1 MYSYG
6 ICLSS
11 HVAPT
16 AAIKP
21 TVTTTPTASIR
32 PMPLQTTTAPTAHIS
47 PTQVT
52 VSFTETTP
60 SITPPTSTPA
70 AAVFVR
76 GTSPLLTATRS
87 QTGPTVH
94 ITPTLQTAPQS
105 QPLQTGPTVHITPT
119 LQTAPQSQ
127 PLQTGP
133 TVHITPTLQ
142 TAPQPQTT
150 IGGTSVGSGSGTTT
164 SDPSVGGATGSG
176 SSVGGV
182 SERPPK
188 RTRPD
193 SAERYVQCFTCT
205 ACHNFVLQKTAG
217 IAYMSQI
224 NAHSHQKNTIADTCE
239 SKKILYLS
247 AYPSIVNDTS
257 AQPHATEAA

>member
-1 MYSYG
+1 M
-6 ICLSS
+6 
-11 HVAPT
+11 
-16 AAIKP
+16 
-21 TVTTTPTASIR
+21 
-32 PMPLQTTTAPTAHIS
+32 
-47 PTQVT
+47 
-52 VSFTETTP
+52 
-60 SITPPTSTPA
+60 
-70 AAVFVR
+70 
-76 GTSPLLTATRS
+76 
-87 QTGPTVH
+87 H

-224 NAHSHQKNTIADTCE
+224 NTHSHQKNTIADTCE

-247 AYPSIVNDTS
+247 AYPSIVDFVSVLFLQQFVT
-257 AQPHATEAA
+257 TRVL